1 MAAAQRKLLEELM
14 GSAAIG
20 GVPDLSNF
28 RDEKICKSFLCG
40 LCPYE
45 IFTNTKADL
54 GPCHKVHVEKL
65 KKDYE
70 KDLEKGGKD
79 FLREFLSD
87 LRTFI
92 GECDKKIRQNQSRLD
107 KTPEDKRVGALVN
120 EIADLANEINTIN
133 KIVESLGEEGKVMDA
148 LAALKKADELTVVR
162 SSKEAELLN
171 LTQGGNPQ
179 ANKLRVCEI
188 CSSYLSI
195 YDSDRRLADHFS
207 GKMHLG
213 FLLIRDKVKE
223 LEEKLASKDEE
234 SRSHRDE
241 KRDSEPRKHD
251 DRRDRDRD
259 RERDRD
265 RDRDRDRRRDD
276 YRRDDYRRDDRRR
289 SRSPYRRRR

>member
-92 GECDKKIRQNQSRLD
+92 GEYKIR
-107 KTPEDKRVGALVN
+107 VN